1 MVRTWRV
8 LPASVRTTADGTRP
22 FGMRSMTA
30 DSPEYRPVPVI
41 RTRVPTESPARPLP
55 ALTSMMATVGR
66 TYGASSGSPVG
77 GGGLLAV
84 LAGGYVTFRL
94 GTGPP
99 APAGSYSVPDAS
111 SLAAFLTLAA
121 LASTSAAIS
130 AASSA

>member
-1 MVRTWRV
+1 
-8 LPASVRTTADGTRP
+8 
-22 FGMRSMTA
+22 
-30 DSPEYRPVPVI
+30 
-41 RTRVPTESPARPLP
+41 
-55 ALTSMMATVGR
+55 MMATVGR

-99 APAGSYSVPDAS
+99 ATAGSYSAADAS

-130 AASSA
+130 AASSAAAAVASSSTSAGAAEPLPSVAPERISAIWASAWDR